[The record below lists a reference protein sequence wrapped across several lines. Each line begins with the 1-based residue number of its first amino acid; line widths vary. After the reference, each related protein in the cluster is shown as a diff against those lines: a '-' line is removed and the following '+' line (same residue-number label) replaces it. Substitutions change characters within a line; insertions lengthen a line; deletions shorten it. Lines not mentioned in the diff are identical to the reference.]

1 MAQYILFPSTYK
13 GLGEEAKRL
22 IDDYKRYYPYG
33 TVASEMIET
42 VKAWSR
48 NCDFML
54 DEDGSVAAGLVT
66 HIGIRRSRIIQSALK
81 S

>member
-22 IDDYKRYYPYG
+22 IDDYNDKKIG
-33 TVASEMIET
+33 ESEMIET

-54 DEDGSVAAGLVT
+54 DEDGSVSITTSVPT
-66 HIGIRRSRIIQSALK
+66 E
-81 S
+81 

>member
-22 IDDYKRYYPYG
+22 IDDYNDKKIGEY
-33 TVASEMIET
+33 EMIET